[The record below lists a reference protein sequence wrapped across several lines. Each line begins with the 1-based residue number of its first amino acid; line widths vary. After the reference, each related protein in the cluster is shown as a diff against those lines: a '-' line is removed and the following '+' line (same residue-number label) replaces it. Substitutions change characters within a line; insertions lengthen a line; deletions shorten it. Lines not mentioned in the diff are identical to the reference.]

1 MDDEAASQQL
11 MSEARGTPHVDDM
24 DGPAIPLSLDGAG
37 AGPGAGPGA
46 SQNSLSASLAP
57 AKPKTK
63 KSKRQQIA
71 ISQIPRTFRSS
82 PPSLDELQ
90 AAAVGTP
97 SKSQA
102 YAPTAPPSQITGH
115 STKDTKRSQAAAG
128 LDESCTQSSTIVEAA
143 SQSSQSNRKR
153 RKKYK
158 LRGQS
163 SQNNPELETLAAT
176 QEMALPTA
184 TEDAGSR
191 IGAPDE
197 PALLPSDLL
206 GKVHLDEP
214 HALNPENAA
223 GSTSTSQN
231 GSKKK
236 KKRVGKDKQA
246 AASSTS
252 DLTGL
257 VRNAHDAS
265 TQPPPFENNSSSAVP
280 SRKKKKNRVRYSVG
294 GITGKPRISKA
305 DPNKN
310 YQRGDGDGDNDRTA
324 ADGALEEEHELG
336 HPPDKRLGGDY
347 TADEKELLRRAIRDY
362 QERNRLDTADLVE
375 IIHWTNRSKIK
386 LVEHNDTAQGE
397 ALLQKDSD
405 AFWDEIKSAGL
416 LRNLRDVKRHVRS
429 RYHLYRRGHW
439 SQEEDEQ
446 LKELHNIYPGQW
458 KLIATQLHRL
468 EKDTYAHWRDY
479 VQHGENRVIK
489 RWTTDEEDKLVQVL
503 SVVCQKIED
512 CRAEAGQPPLDD
524 YYPMINWQEVCR
536 RMDDTR
542 SRLQCQSKWKIM
554 CGRVPPP
561 ALDIEIKPR
570 KTPAPDATTIS
581 RKSATKKDRK
591 SLTSAGG
598 LHAPGPEDMLWGD
611 KYDLVTYLVLQRGES
626 GLAWY
631 DQIDWRDIVRKMGP
645 MWSAHTLQ
653 EAYKQLC
660 ELVLDGVTDDLEL
673 ALNSFLAHIAANH
686 EHQENERYQAARTI
700 GLNGSDAKQGNPDK
714 RRKRQ
719 RDATSG
725 KASVKKQSKTPSSS
739 AKVFKSEALITE
751 SDAEL

>member
-252 DLTGL
+252 NLTGL

-280 SRKKKKNRVRYSVG
+280 SRKKKKKGRSENS
-294 GITGKPRISKA
+294 
-305 DPNKN
+305 
-310 YQRGDGDGDNDRTA
+310 
-324 ADGALEEEHELG
+324 
-336 HPPDKRLGGDY
+336 
-347 TADEKELLRRAIRDY
+347 EKEKTQHVLV
-362 QERNRLDTADLVE
+362 ADL
-375 IIHWTNRSKIK
+375 
-386 LVEHNDTAQGE
+386 
-397 ALLQKDSD
+397 
-405 AFWDEIKSAGL
+405 
-416 LRNLRDVKRHVRS
+416 
-429 RYHLYRRGHW
+429 
-439 SQEEDEQ
+439 
-446 LKELHNIYPGQW
+446 
-458 KLIATQLHRL
+458 
-468 EKDTYAHWRDY
+468 
-479 VQHGENRVIK
+479 
-489 RWTTDEEDKLVQVL
+489 
-503 SVVCQKIED
+503 
-512 CRAEAGQPPLDD
+512 
-524 YYPMINWQEVCR
+524 
-536 RMDDTR
+536 
-542 SRLQCQSKWKIM
+542 
-554 CGRVPPP
+554 
-561 ALDIEIKPR
+561 LDIEQPTVGTHVR
-570 KTPAPDATTIS
+570 VADVLDAVDDGRADGERDPVVVRLPDA
-581 RKSATKKDRK
+581 ADRRDV
-591 SLTSAGG
+591 GFF
-598 LHAPGPEDMLWGD
+598 E
-611 KYDLVTYLVLQRGES
+611 YVLGEVY
-626 GLAWY
+626 AC
-631 DQIDWRDIVRKMGP
+631 Q
-645 MWSAHTLQ
+645 
-653 EAYKQLC
+653 
-660 ELVLDGVTDDLEL
+660 
-673 ALNSFLAHIAANH
+673 
-686 EHQENERYQAARTI
+686 
-700 GLNGSDAKQGNPDK
+700 
-714 RRKRQ
+714 
-719 RDATSG
+719 
-725 KASVKKQSKTPSSS
+725 
-739 AKVFKSEALITE
+739 
-751 SDAEL
+751 